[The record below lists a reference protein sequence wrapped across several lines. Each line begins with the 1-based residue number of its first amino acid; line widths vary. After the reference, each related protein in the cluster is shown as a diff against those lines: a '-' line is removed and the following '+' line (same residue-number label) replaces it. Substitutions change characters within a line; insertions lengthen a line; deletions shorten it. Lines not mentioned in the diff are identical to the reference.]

1 MCAALR
7 ETEYERWRVKAV
19 EYAIQIEKLVKIY
32 GKGFAALDGVS
43 LQVKQGEI
51 VGYVGR
57 NGSGKTTTIKILAGL
72 IKPSSGHASVNG
84 IDVVAKP
91 REALRTMGA
100 LIEVPGVYD
109 YLTPHEMLTY
119 FAKVYRMSNDDIDRR
134 IKETLEWVRLS
145 EWEHKKIGTFS
156 TGMERRLALAR
167 TVLHKPDILILDE
180 PVLGLDPEGIRD
192 VRELIRQFRNEG
204 MSVFL
209 SSHLL
214 SEVAEICDTVIFL
227 SKGKVISSDS
237 IADIGRSVDQAVLQV
252 KFLKPLS
259 KEEIDK
265 LRTVE
270 PIRSLDVSDRTA
282 LLHYDGK
289 PESSVSILRLLVSLN
304 FEVVSYGVTSAVLE
318 DYYLSVTDDEKGV
331 N

>member
-1 MCAALR
+1 M
-7 ETEYERWRVKAV
+7 
-19 EYAIQIEKLVKIY
+19 EYAIQTEGLGKIY
-32 GKGFAALDGVS
+32 GKSFAALDGVS
-43 LQVKQGEI
+43 LQVKRGEV

-72 IKPSSGHASVNG
+72 MKPNSGHAFVNG
-84 IDVVAKP
+84 VDVVAKR

-100 LIEVPGVYD
+100 LIEVPGIYD

-119 FAKVYRMSNDDIDRR
+119 FGKVYRMSNDDIDRR
-134 IKETLEWVRLS
+134 IKETLEWVKLS
-145 EWEHKKIGTFS
+145 DWEHKKIGTFS

-167 TVLHKPDILILDE
+167 TVLHRPDILILDE

-192 VRELIRQFRNEG
+192 VRELIRQFKREG
-204 MSVFL
+204 MAVFL

-214 SEVAEICDTVIFL
+214 SEIAEICDTVIFL
-227 SKGKVISSDS
+227 SRGKVVSADS
-237 IADIGRSVDQAVLQV
+237 IEHIGRSIEHAVLQV

-259 KEEIDK
+259 EEEIEK

-270 PIRSLDVSDRTA
+270 PIKSSDVTDSTA

-289 PESSVSILRLLVSLN
+289 PESSVGILRQLVSLN
-304 FEVVSYGVTSAVLE
+304 FEVVSYSVTKGILE
-318 DYYLSVTDDEKGV
+318 DYYLSVTGDEKGV

>member
-1 MCAALR
+1 M
-7 ETEYERWRVKAV
+7 EH
-19 EYAIQIEKLVKIY
+19 AIQTENLGKIY
-32 GKGFAALDGVS
+32 GKDFAALDGVS

-72 IKPSSGHASVNG
+72 IKPSSGHAYVNG
-84 IDVVAKP
+84 IDVVAEP

-134 IKETLEWVRLS
+134 IKEVLEWVKLS
-145 EWEHKKIGTFS
+145 EWEHKKMGIFS

-227 SKGKVISSDS
+227 SKGKVVSSDS
-237 IADIGRSVDQAVLQV
+237 IAHIGRSVEQAVLQV
-252 KFLKPLS
+252 KFLNPLS
-259 KEEIDK
+259 KEELDK

-282 LLHYDGK
+282 LLRYDGK
-289 PESSVSILRLLVSLN
+289 PESSVGILRLLVSLN
-304 FEVVSYGVTSAVLE
+304 LEVVSYGVTSAALE
-318 DYYLSVTDDEKGV
+318 DYYLSITGDEKGV